1 MAMSWRSTAR
11 NTPVFRL
18 TSPGS
23 RTFIFRMK
31 EAVPI
36 STDSPWMAADQPPS
50 SKKLKSSAV
59 SCRPFSSRSRELNS
73 RSRPLPALRAM
84 AAA

>member
-1 MAMSWRSTAR
+1 MSWRSTAR
-11 NTPVFRL
+11 NTPVLRF

-23 RTFIFRMK
+23 RTDIFRIN

-50 SKKLKSSAV
+50 SKKLKSST
-59 SCRPFSSRSRELNS
+59 FS
-73 RSRPLPALRAM
+73 
-84 AAA
+84 